1 MRHTRTRAD
10 TLAAQRHTAY
20 WIVLSYQDGQDLLTG
35 QVPAAVRAQLLTL
48 LKRGRAESAAEYA
61 ARVAEADR

>member
-10 TLAAQRHTAY
+10 TAAQRHT
-20 WIVLSYQDGQDLLTG
+20 VLDRAELPGRAGPLTG